1 MERRRD
7 ALSREVLK
15 EFHADALSPHRARGK
30 IAHISHRASVHLAQ
44 QGDAPS
50 VDYAPFG
57 NAVLP
62 LLLIRRY
69 VVALLPQRAALL
81 VLLITALVLPVSAFA
96 AFNFFSINENAAVM
110 YDAPS
115 LKAGKL
121 YVASL
126 HLPVEAVVKVE
137 GWVKVRDS
145 KGNLAWVEE
154 KVLSEK
160 RYVIVT
166 VPLAEAYQAP
176 NTNSP
181 IAFKAQ
187 QDVVME
193 WLEPAVNG
201 WVKVR
206 HRDGQMGYVR
216 TTQVWGS

>member
-1 MERRRD
+1 MEDSRV
-7 ALSREVLK
+7 ALRMESLRK
-15 EFHADALSPHRARGK
+15 FHADVLSPQPCGSKGGYLSPRAFAYPVRRGDGLSV
-30 IAHISHRASVHLAQ
+30 SH
-44 QGDAPS
+44 P
-50 VDYAPFG
+50 PCG
-57 NAVLP
+57 NPRLSRM
-62 LLLIRRY
+62 LTQRL
-69 VVALLPQRAALL
+69 VALLLQSALLILLIAAL
-81 VLLITALVLPVSAFA
+81 VFPVPALA

-121 YVASL
+121 YVAGL

-166 VPLAEAYQAP
+166 VPLAEAYQGP
-176 NTNSP
+176 NTNS
-181 IAFKAQ
+181 AVVFKAQ
-187 QDVVME
+187 QDVVLE
-193 WLEPAVNG
+193 WLEPPANG

-206 HRDGQMGYVR
+206 HRDGQTGYVR
-216 TTQVWGS
+216 ITQVWGS

>member
-1 MERRRD
+1 MEQARG
-7 ALSREVLK
+7 ALSRETLTG
-15 EFHADALSPHRARGK
+15 FHADALSPRPVRWKICYLPFRPFARSARYG
-30 IAHISHRASVHLAQ
+30 A
-44 QGDAPS
+44 APS
-50 VDYAPFG
+50 FCSGLCGEVG
-57 NAVLP
+57 LP
-62 LLLIRRY
+62 SLLIQRY
-69 VVALLPQRAALL
+69 VASLLPKRVALS
-81 VLLITALVLPVSAFA
+81 VLLIAALVLPVPALA
-96 AFNFFSINENAAVM
+96 AFDFFSMNENAVVM

-121 YVASL
+121 YVANV

-166 VPLAEAYQAP
+166 APLAEVHQAA

-181 IAFKAQ
+181 IVFKAQ

-206 HRDGQMGYVR
+206 HRDGQNGYIR

>member
-1 MERRRD
+1 MEHRRD
-7 ALSREVLK
+7 ALSRGTLK
-15 EFHADALSPHRARGK
+15 EFHADAISPHPAGSK
-30 IAHISHRASVHLAQ
+30 IGRLPRCACAYSVRH
-44 QGDAPS
+44 GDAPS
-50 VDYAPFG
+50 VSHAPCG
-57 NAVLP
+57 NAGLSWSLIQRFVGALLAP
-62 LLLIRRY
+62 SSFRSALLI
-69 VVALLPQRAALL
+69 AALL
-81 VLLITALVLPVSAFA
+81 LPLPALA
-96 AFNFFSINENAAVM
+96 AFDFFSINENAAVM

-121 YVASL
+121 YVVSL

-145 KGNLAWVEE
+145 KGNLAWIEE
-154 KVLSEK
+154 KFLSDK

-181 IAFKAQ
+181 LVFKAQ

-193 WLEPAVNG
+193 WLEPALNG

-206 HRDGQMGYVR
+206 HRDGQTGYIR

>member
-1 MERRRD
+1 MERRRH
-7 ALSREVLK
+7 ALSRGPLK
-15 EFHADALSPHRARGK
+15 EFHADALPPRRAGGKIGHLPHRAFADSVRQED
-30 IAHISHRASVHLAQ
+30 AHSV
-44 QGDAPS
+44 S
-50 VDYAPFG
+50 YAPG
-57 NAVLP
+57 GHAGLSWS
-62 LLLIRRY
+62 LIQWL
-69 VVALLPQRAALL
+69 VGALLPQSSFRSALL
-81 VLLITALVLPVSAFA
+81 IAALVLPLPALA
-96 AFNFFSINENAAVM
+96 AFDFFSINENAAVM

-145 KGNLAWVEE
+145 KGNLAWIEE
-154 KVLSEK
+154 KFLSDK

-181 IAFKAQ
+181 PVFKAQ

-193 WLEPAVNG
+193 RLEPAVNG

-206 HRDGQMGYVR
+206 HRDGQTGYIR

>member
-1 MERRRD
+1 MVYPRV
-7 ALSREVLK
+7 ALSKESLK
-15 EFHADALSPHRARGK
+15 EFHADVLSPHPGRSKGGYLPPRAFAYPVR
-30 IAHISHRASVHLAQ
+30 H
-44 QGDAPS
+44 GDALSASYP
-50 VDYAPFG
+50 PCG
-57 NAVLP
+57 NARLSPVL
-62 LLLIRRY
+62 IQRF
-69 VVALLPQRAALL
+69 VALLPQSAALS
-81 VLLITALVLPVSAFA
+81 VLLIAALVFPVPALA

-121 YVASL
+121 YVAGL

-176 NTNSP
+176 NTNSA
-181 IAFKAQ
+181 IVFKAQ
-187 QDVVME
+187 QDVVLE
-193 WLEPAVNG
+193 WLEPPVNG

-206 HRDGQMGYVR
+206 HRDGQTGYAR